1 MSKNKSFGQIMLR
14 GVKSF
19 QDDPGK
25 ILRLSSPNGWQKW
38 IGATNFSGQSVTVPS
53 ALQLSTVWSIVNL
66 LAGTMSTLPIFLNRT
81 LPDGSKVPARDHS
94 LFDILK
100 YRPNA
105 DMTAVIFWQIY
116 WLSMLLWGAA
126 YVEIKRGTGGK
137 ITSLDFLYPEAV
149 TWRRLNNGSIEWS
162 YVDPVARATRTLS
175 ASQMWFTP
183 AYTLDGINPLSPIRM
198 GANVIGGGIAADR
211 AAADTFTRGMKVAGM
226 VTTTSI
232 LKPGQR
238 DDVRNHVAT
247 VNAEGGV
254 MVMES
259 GSNFHALQMNPQDA
273 QLLETRQFSVGQICS
288 WWGVNPT
295 MIGQGSDKNSNWGTG
310 LTQQKQ
316 GFVDFCLRQWAVKV
330 EASIRE
336 GLLTPVE
343 RLTLS
348 AEWVF
353 EGLLRGNPKERAEFY
368 QIMERNGNL
377 TSDEVRA
384 LENWPKMGG
393 NAAVLRVEGNMMPL
407 DKLGEASNNSTT
419 AANAVKSWLG
429 LEEKH
434 DDPAP

>member
-1 MSKNKSFGQIMLR
+1 MRNNKSFGQIMAR

-19 QDDPGK
+19 TSGN
-25 ILRLSSPNGWQKW
+25 ILRLTDPASAWSKW
-38 IGATNFSGQSVTVPS
+38 FGASNFSGQSVTVSS
-53 ALQLSTVWSIVNL
+53 ALQLSTVWAVVNL
-66 LAGTMSTLPIFLNRT
+66 LSGTMATLPIFLNRVQ
-81 LPDGSKVPARDHS
+81 PDGSKVPAADHP
-94 LFDILK
+94 LYGILK

-105 DMTAVIFWQIY
+105 DMPAVIFWQIW

-126 YVEIKRGTGGK
+126 YVEIRRTGGR

-149 TWRRLNNGSIEWS
+149 TWKRLDNGSIEWH
-162 YVDPVARATRTLS
+162 YNDPVKRTTRTLS

-183 AYTLDGINPLSPIRM
+183 AYTLDGICPLSPIRM
-198 GANVIGGGIAADR
+198 GANVIGGAIAADR
-211 AAADTFTRGMKVAGM
+211 AAAETFTNGMKSAGY
-226 VTTTSI
+226 VTTGVP
-232 LKPGQR
+232 LKPDQR
-238 DDVRNHVAT
+238 DAYRQHVQE
-247 VNAEGGV
+247 VSKSGGV
-254 MVMES
+254 MVLE
-259 GSNFHALQMNPQDA
+259 GGTGFHSLTMNPQDA
-273 QLLETRQFSVGQICS
+273 QLLETRQYSVAQICS

-316 GFVDFCLRQWAVKV
+316 GFVDFCLRQWAVKA

-336 GLLTPVE
+336 NLLTAVE

-407 DKLGEASNNSTT
+407 DKLGEGADNATT
-419 AANAVKSWLG
+419 AADAVKNWLG
-429 LEEKH
+429 LEAKDVPET
-434 DDPAP
+434 

>member
-1 MSKNKSFGQIMLR
+1 MLS

-25 ILRLSSPNGWQKW
+25 ILRLSSANGWGRW
-38 IGATNFSGQSVTVPS
+38 IGASNFSGQSVTIPS

-81 LPDGSKVPARDHS
+81 QPDGSKVPAREHP

-149 TWRRLNNGSIEWS
+149 TWRRLFNGSIEWS
-162 YVDPVARATRTLS
+162 YNDPVTRSTRTLN
-175 ASQMWFTP
+175 AAQMWFTP
-183 AYTLDGINPLSPIRM
+183 AYTLDGLNPLSPIRM

-211 AAADTFTRGMKVAGM
+211 AAAETFTNGMKSAGY
-226 VTTTSI
+226 VTTTTV
-232 LKPGQR
+232 LKPEQR
-238 DDVRNHVAT
+238 DQYRAHVDQ
-247 VNAEGGV
+247 VSKQGGV
-254 MVMES
+254 MVLE
-259 GSNFHALQMNPQDA
+259 GGTGFHSLTMNPQDA

-336 GLLTPVE
+336 GLLTAAE

-368 QIMERNGNL
+368 QIMQRNGDM
-377 TSDEVRA
+377 TSDEVRK
-384 LENWPKMGG
+384 LENWPAMGG
-393 NAAVLRVEGNMMPL
+393 NAAVLRVEANMMPL
-407 DKLGEASNNSTT
+407 DKLGEAPDNSAN

-429 LEEKH
+429 LGEKH